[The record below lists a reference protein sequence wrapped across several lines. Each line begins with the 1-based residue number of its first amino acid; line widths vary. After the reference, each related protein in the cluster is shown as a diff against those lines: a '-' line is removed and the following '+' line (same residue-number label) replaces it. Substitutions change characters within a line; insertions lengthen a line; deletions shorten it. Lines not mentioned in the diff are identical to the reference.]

1 MPDEKIFKNFWK
13 DPENRSVGAL
23 SRKKTPFYASGG
35 IEKTVGLRHII
46 SIMTGDR
53 TKTNAAAGEN
63 GRGGRK
69 FVLTVLA
76 LALLI
81 IGGAIVGTVVVLR
94 TLGPLWFSEN
104 PRMSLRRVQIVSGG
118 YWNGKGYWNNRENEL
133 LRRLGVRRGMPL
145 FGIDPGVMRVRLEH
159 IPCVESARVYRVP
172 PDTLKLEL
180 TERMPRAVLFDRAS
194 PLVADE
200 KCVVI
205 ERRES
210 LVANGR
216 WDLPLISG
224 VSLKYQPGQRDPRL
238 APAME
243 LIMNTVSR
251 HHNFKIREVAF
262 SSPERMECFFNYGSG
277 RTIYRAVFPVRRYDN
292 RIGGLLLALESALI
306 EVRRSGEDKRNF
318 NLSFDGQVVVN

>member
-1 MPDEKIFKNFWK
+1 MP
-13 DPENRSVGAL
+13 
-23 SRKKTPFYASGG
+23 
-35 IEKTVGLRHII
+35 
-46 SIMTGDR
+46 GDR
-53 TKTNAAAGEN
+53 TKKTAPAGEKT
-63 GRGGRK
+63 RGGRK
-69 FVLTVLA
+69 FVFTVLA
-76 LALLI
+76 AALLI
-81 IGGAIVGTVVVLR
+81 AGGAIAGTVAVVR

-104 PRMSLRRVQIVSGG
+104 PRMPMRHVKIASG
-118 YWNGKGYWNNRENEL
+118 GYWNNRENEL
-133 LRRLGVRRGMPL
+133 LRRLGVRLGMPL
-145 FGIDPGVMRVRLEH
+145 FGIDPGALRIRLER

-172 PDTLKLEL
+172 PDTLKFVL
-180 TERMPRAVLFDRAS
+180 TERTPRAVLFDRAS

-200 KCVVI
+200 KCIVI

-216 WDLPLISG
+216 WDLPLITG

-238 APAME
+238 APAMA

-251 HHNFKIREVAF
+251 HHNFRIREVTIA
-262 SSPERMECFFNYGSG
+262 SPERMECIFNYGG
-277 RTIYRAVFPVRRYDN
+277 GPTLYRAIFPVHRYDS

>member
-1 MPDEKIFKNFWK
+1 
-13 DPENRSVGAL
+13 
-23 SRKKTPFYASGG
+23 
-35 IEKTVGLRHII
+35 
-46 SIMTGDR
+46 MTGDR
-53 TKTNAAAGEN
+53 TKKTASAGEKR
-63 GRGGRK
+63 RGGGK
-69 FVLTVLA
+69 FVLAVLA
-76 LALLI
+76 AALLI
-81 IGGAIVGTVVVLR
+81 LGGAIAGAVAVVR
-94 TLGPLWFSEN
+94 TLGPMWFSEN
-104 PRMSLRRVQIVSGG
+104 PRMSMHRVRIVSAG
-118 YWNGKGYWNNRENEL
+118 YWGKGYWNNRENEL

-145 FGIDPGVMRVRLEH
+145 FGIDPGVIRTRLES

-172 PDTLKLEL
+172 PDTLRLEL
-180 TERMPRAVLFDRAS
+180 TERTPRAVLFDRTS

-200 KCVVI
+200 KCIVI

-210 LVANGR
+210 LVATGR

-238 APAME
+238 APAMA

-251 HHNFKIREVAF
+251 HHNFRIREVAF
-262 SSPERMECFFNYGSG
+262 SSPDRMECFFNYGSG
-277 RTIYRAVFPVRRYDN
+277 RTIYRAVFPVRQYDN